1 MIASV
6 IYLYISF
13 FNHFQTIFTSEMST
27 FVENRG
33 TRGPPGF
40 DLGEPDIVT
49 DGYKYYGAINTAK
62 HKYRK
67 GNGITLYTDGGI
79 LECKWKSNNQIEIGT
94 PVFHMISEPEFDD
107 VHFYYYFDKN
117 YYSDNIITEFYGK
130 ESMGYIVAPTHTF
143 HPGLVSRKHT
153 DTIHGYVF
161 IYGRLYLRSKNGLFY
176 IVRSGFF
183 GNLTNEKTAIGIQID
198 DDFVK
203 FGIFR
208 FELGLG
214 VQNELIQGYIYNKDT
229 SDETIFGSSV
239 LEDKSVFGAS
249 YQNYKEAQKNN
260 PKKNFK
266 KFVQPPPLQSFS
278 GLKAKLFPLPED
290 DNWSDEEDTKIV
302 RAFVDQVSKKHCQ

>member
-1 MIASV
+1 
-6 IYLYISF
+6 
-13 FNHFQTIFTSEMST
+13 MST

-33 TRGPPGF
+33 TGGPPGF

-49 DGYKYYGAINTAK
+49 DVYKYYGSINSTSNK
-62 HKYRK
+62 IYRK
-67 GNGITLYTDGGI
+67 GNGITLYTDGSI

-94 PVFHMISEPEFDD
+94 PVFHMISEPELND
-107 VHFYYYFDKN
+107 VDFY
-117 YYSDNIITEFYGK
+117 YYSDNIITEFHGK
-130 ESMGYIVAPTHTF
+130 KSMGYIVAPTHTF
-143 HPGLVSRKHT
+143 HPGLVSRKLP
-153 DTIHGYVF
+153 DTIHIDDGYVF
-161 IYGRLYLRSKNGLFY
+161 IYGRIYRRSKNGLFY

-214 VQNELIQGYIYNKDT
+214 VQTELIQGCIYNKDT

-249 YQNYKEAQKNN
+249 YQNYKEVQKNN
-260 PKKNFK
+260 PKKNLK
-266 KFVQPPPLQSFS
+266 KLVYQPPPLQSFS
-278 GLKAKLFPLPED
+278 GLKPKLFPLPDD

-302 RAFVDQVSKKHCQ
+302 RAFAKKHNKIFFKS